1 MQPTD
6 RPQSLAATASVHA
19 RTANPSNNIRTLAEC
34 RRHKTPAQPLPPIGT
49 HQRDAANGRHSR
61 WRLRL
66 SARAGRPA
74 DPGGVT

>member
-49 HQRDAANGRHSR
+49 HQRTP
-61 WRLRL
+61 
-66 SARAGRPA
+66 SALAPPLIGARRTAA